1 MKLVVFGLSITSSW
15 GNGHATTFRGL
26 LKQLA
31 QLGYAITFVERDV
44 EWYASNRDLWEAEYA
59 AIELYDEWEELE
71 SRLDDLLHDADV
83 VLAGSYFPDGIRLVD
98 RLPALAPNAVKVY
111 YDIDTP
117 VTLTNFC
124 ATGAT
129 EYLRAGQIPLFDL
142 VLSFTG
148 GRALDEL
155 RDRYGAKQAAPFYCA
170 IDPEI
175 HCPLPPVSEYLCR
188 LGYMGTYAPD
198 RQQSVE
204 AFLIKP
210 AKHLPEYQFILAGPQ
225 YPNMCLPP
233 NLLHFIHLSPQEH
246 ARFYSS
252 NGMTLNLTRAAMR
265 AYGYAPSV
273 RLFEAAGCG
282 ACIVSDTWPG
292 IETFL
297 EPGKELLL
305 AETTDDVCRYI
316 TELSE
321 EEKQAIGAAAR
332 KRILQEHTY
341 AARARQFDEYVC
353 RLRDGKAAVEAE

>member
-15 GNGHATTFRGL
+15 GNGHATTYRGL
-26 LKQLA
+26 LRELA
-31 QLGYAITFVERDV
+31 RLGYAITFVERDV

-59 AIELYDEWEELE
+59 AIMLYNDWAELTPQ
-71 SRLDDLLHDADV
+71 LDDLLHDADV
-83 VLAGSYFPDGIRLVD
+83 VLAGSYFSDGICLVD
-98 RLPALAPNAVKVY
+98 RLSALAPNAVKVY

-117 VTLTNFC
+117 ITLTNFC
-124 ATGAT
+124 AGGTT
-129 EYLRAGQIPLFDL
+129 EYLRADQIPSFDL

-155 RDRYGAKQAAPFYCA
+155 RDRYGAKQTAPFYCA

-175 HCPLPPVSEYLCR
+175 HCPHPPASEYLCR
-188 LGYMGTYAPD
+188 LGYMGTYAAD
-198 RQQSVE
+198 RQPSVE
-204 AFLIKP
+204 AFLIEP
-210 AKHLPEYQFILAGPQ
+210 ANRLPEYQFILAGPQ

-233 NLLHFIHLSPQEH
+233 NLLHYIHLSPQEH

-282 ACIVSDTWPG
+282 TCIVSDSWTG

-297 EPGKELLL
+297 EPGKEILL
-305 AETTDDVCRYI
+305 AETTEDVCRYI
-316 TELSE
+316 TQVSL

-341 AARARQFDEYVC
+341 AARAGQFDKFIR
-353 RLRDGKAAVEAE
+353 RLRDGKAAIEAE